1 MTEVLDRVS
10 FADQRVD
17 EPGYSILLPA
27 RERLQSRVG
36 PILGNGK
43 EASLP
48 LRCDLER
55 LPSSCTAD
63 VNNQTV
69 KIGI

>member
-1 MTEVLDRVS
+1 MTDVLDRVS

-36 PILGNGK
+36 PILGSWK
-43 EASLP
+43 EALCRVAVT
-48 LRCDLER
+48 RCGFAPPTQQNL
-55 LPSSCTAD
+55 
-63 VNNQTV
+63 NNQTV
-69 KIGI
+69 KIRI